1 MSLTRTM
8 AKFPLGRLLITP
20 GASSSLTQND
30 VLTALSRHLDG
41 DWGDVCDEDRDS
53 NDEALQ
59 HSDRLLSVYHA
70 EDRTKF
76 WIITEWDRSVTTILL
91 PSEY

>member
-30 VLTALSRHLDG
+30 VLTALHRHLDG
-41 DWGDVCDEDRDS
+41 DWGDVCDEDRGF
-53 NDEALQ
+53 NDQALQ
-59 HSDRLLSVYHA
+59 FGARLLSVYHA

-76 WIITEWDRSVTTILL
+76 WVITEWDRSATTILL